1 MPDLVLT
8 VFTQAILVC
17 IQVVKFVAR
26 ILTSSNVIANEITKI
41 SISNYF
47 DHLQGLDILQFGE
60 KISTICPELHSQL
73 QLIVSWIHMEVKMGF
88 A

>member
-1 MPDLVLT
+1 M
-8 VFTQAILVC
+8 
-17 IQVVKFVAR
+17 VKFVAR

-60 KISTICPELHSQL
+60 KISTVCPELHS
-73 QLIVSWIHMEVKMGF
+73 
-88 A
+88 